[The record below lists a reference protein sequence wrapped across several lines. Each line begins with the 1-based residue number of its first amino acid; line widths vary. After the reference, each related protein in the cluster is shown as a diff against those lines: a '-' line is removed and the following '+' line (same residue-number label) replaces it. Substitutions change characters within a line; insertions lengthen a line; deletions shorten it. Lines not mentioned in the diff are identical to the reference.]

1 MIEIKEEQV
10 ISLRKTVEGIEKR
23 LIFDALNSCNWI
35 VAKASKKLD
44 ITERMLA
51 YKMKKYNI
59 TKQKSVRA
67 TIL

>member
-23 LIFDALNSCNWI
+23 LIFDALKNCNWI
-35 VAKASKKLD
+35 IAKASKKLD

-59 TKQKSVRA
+59 TKQKGLRT

>member
-59 TKQKSVRA
+59 TKQKNIRA

>member
-1 MIEIKEEQV
+1 MIEIKDEHV
-10 ISLRKTVEGIEKR
+10 ISLRKTVEGLEKR

-35 VAKASKKLD
+35 IAKASKKLD

-59 TKQKSVRA
+59 TKQKNIRA

>member
-10 ISLRKTVEGIEKR
+10 ISLRKTVEGLEKR

-59 TKQKSVRA
+59 TKQKV
-67 TIL
+67 

>member
-59 TKQKSVRA
+59 TKQKGVRA